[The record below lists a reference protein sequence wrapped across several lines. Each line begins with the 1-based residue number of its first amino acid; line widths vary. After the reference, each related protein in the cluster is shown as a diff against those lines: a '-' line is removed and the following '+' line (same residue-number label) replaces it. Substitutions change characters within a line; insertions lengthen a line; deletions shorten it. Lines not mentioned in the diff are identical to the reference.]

1 MCQTLFSLSAENL
14 QISPSNSS
22 YDFVIEILYKQFD
35 VLGPKGKAL
44 VITHYLQKESIN
56 AIYYVLILNYIIEC
70 NEGSRFGNPKPKP
83 IDLPMEQILSNLI
96 AKSIGSVGDDFL
108 EFIRI
113 PTNIA
118 FKIRDNHDTKYWL
131 EVLSHCDIDPTTNIY
146 SIFGEGKI
154 QEDIML
160 IESSDANIVYLLTS
174 ISKFLHFGHRLD
186 IETGE
191 YYLIPGYE
199 EVYNEEVKFIRT
211 LFRQLLSKSPDVALI
226 RRDRYDDKNILWSML
241 LNGSFDLFWDILC
254 EYLPKEKIIGMI
266 KYRKRGCD
274 YFRPSKFQ
282 MSQIILPQY
291 NYKGDIYKEK
301 RDYMIDISLVANHD
315 RKNVIEYG
323 YMTSL
328 GRMDKEIVVLENY
341 IK

>member
-1 MCQTLFSLSAENL
+1 MCHTLFSLAAENL
-14 QISPSNSS
+14 QIRRSNPS
-22 YDFVIEILYKQFD
+22 YDWVIKILYKQFD
-35 VLGPKGKAL
+35 DLGPKGKAL
-44 VITHYLQKESIN
+44 VITHYLQKESSN

-70 NEGSRFGNPKPKP
+70 NEGSRFGNPKPDP
-83 IDLPMEQILSNLI
+83 IQLPMDTVMSHLI
-96 AKSIGSVGDDFL
+96 SKSLNMNDKKFM

-113 PTNIA
+113 PTSFI

-131 EVLSHCDIDPTTNIY
+131 EVLSHCDIDPSTNIY
-146 SIFGEGKI
+146 SVFGEGTI
-154 QEDIML
+154 QEDISPF
-160 IESSDANIVYLLTS
+160 ESSGANILFLLTT

-199 EVYNEEVKFIRT
+199 EVYHEEVDFIRT
-211 LFRQLLSKSPDVALI
+211 IFQQLLSKSPDVALK

-241 LNGSFDLFWDILC
+241 FNGSFDIFWDILC
-254 EYLPKEKIIGMI
+254 EHLPKEKIISMI

-282 MSQIILPQY
+282 LLQVINPHFDWED
-291 NYKGDIYKEK
+291 DIFDAQRK
-301 RDYMIDISLVANHD
+301 YMLETSFVTNHD

-328 GRMDKEIVVLENY
+328 GRMDAEIVVLENY